1 MHYRWRHG
9 VGRGVIERRSIDLPG
24 WSHAAP
30 VPLGCRVGNMVFSSR
45 ISGRDPATGALPAE
59 PTEQARLLFANLAAF
74 MAAAGGTTQHIG
86 HVTVL
91 LSDPAYRSAFD
102 EAWLGA
108 FPDPASRPARHVRE
122 GPLRGG
128 VCFQVEVIAV
138 L

>member
-1 MHYRWRHG
+1 MA
-9 VGRGVIERRSIDLPG
+9 ERRSIDLPG

-45 ISGRDPATGALPAE
+45 ISGRDPVTDAVPAD
-59 PTEQARLLFANLAAF
+59 PAEQARLLFDNVAAF
-74 MAAAGGTTQHIG
+74 MRAAGGTPDNIG

-91 LSDPAYRSAFD
+91 LADPAYRAAF
-102 EAWLGA
+102 EHGWLTA
-108 FPDPASRPARHVRE
+108 FPADNSRPARHVQE

-128 VCFQVEVIAV
+128 VCFQVELIAV